1 MAQFRLIMKNRIYIV
16 VFFLAA
22 LSWTILSPDPAL
34 ATCEYGL
41 PQGVHT
47 HQLAHIFFII
57 SMGILI
63 FRLRGKNT
71 RLSSGWRFIQYS
83 ALFFILWSLDAS
95 AVHFLNEQFNIIQVK
110 TIGPWQINVND
121 CFDNN
126 LLKVFYYLAR
136 MDYLLFMPAF
146 IFLYYGLK
154 HLLKENLLDVSEPD
168 FSEKER
174 V

>member
-1 MAQFRLIMKNRIYIV
+1 MKNRIYIF

-22 LSWTILSPDPAL
+22 LSWTILSPDPAF
-34 ATCEYGL
+34 ATCDYGRIE
-41 PQGVHT
+41 GVHT

-63 FRLRGKNT
+63 YRLRIKKPH
-71 RLSSGWRFIQYS
+71 LSSGWKFIQYS
-83 ALFFILWSLDAS
+83 ALFFILWSLDAF
-95 AVHFLNEQFNIIQVK
+95 AVHFLNEQFYIIQVK
-110 TIGPWQINVND
+110 TIGPWQIKIND

-154 HLLKENLLDVSEPD
+154 RLLKESHPDVSEPD

>member
-1 MAQFRLIMKNRIYIV
+1 MKNRIYIV

-22 LSWTILSPDPAL
+22 LSWTILSPNTAL
-34 ATCEYGL
+34 ATCDYGR
-41 PQGVHT
+41 PEGVHT

-63 FRLRGKNT
+63 YRLGNKKPH
-71 RLSSGWRFIQYS
+71 LSSGWKFIQYS
-83 ALFFILWSLDAS
+83 ALFFILWNMDAF
-95 AVHFLNEQFNIIQVK
+95 AVHFLNEQSNIIQVK
-110 TIGPWQINVND
+110 TIGPWQIKIND
-121 CFDNN
+121 CFGNN

-154 HLLKENLLDVSEPD
+154 RLLKEKPLDVSEPD

>member
-1 MAQFRLIMKNRIYIV
+1 MKNRIYIII
-16 VFFLAA
+16 FFLAA

-34 ATCEYGL
+34 ATCDYGR
-41 PQGVHT
+41 PEDVHT

-63 FRLRGKNT
+63 YRLRGEKPHK
-71 RLSSGWRFIQYS
+71 SSGWKFIQYS
-83 ALFFILWSLDAS
+83 GLFFILWSLDAF
-95 AVHFLNEQFNIIQVK
+95 AVHFLNEQFNIIQV
-110 TIGPWQINVND
+110 TIIGPWQIKIND

-136 MDYLLFMPAF
+136 MDYLIFIPAF
-146 IFLYYGLK
+146 IFLYYGLAR
-154 HLLKENLLDVSEPD
+154 LLKKSHLDVSEPD
-168 FSEKER
+168 FSKKER

>member
-1 MAQFRLIMKNRIYIV
+1 MENRIYIF
-16 VFFLAA
+16 VFSLTA

-34 ATCEYGL
+34 ATCDYGR
-41 PQGVHT
+41 PEGVHT

-63 FRLRGKNT
+63 YRLRNKKPH
-71 RLSSGWRFIQYS
+71 LSSGWKFIQYS
-83 ALFFILWSLDAS
+83 AFFFILWSIDAF
-95 AVHFLNEQFNIIQVK
+95 AVHFLSVQFNIIQVK
-110 TIGPWQINVND
+110 TIGPWQIKIND

-126 LLKVFYYLAR
+126 LLKVFYYFAR

-146 IFLYYGLK
+146 IFLYYGLTR
-154 HLLKENLLDVSEPD
+154 LLKESHLDVSKPD
-168 FSEKER
+168 VSEKER

>member
-1 MAQFRLIMKNRIYIV
+1 MKNRIYI
-16 VFFLAA
+16 FIFSLTA
-22 LSWTILSPDPAL
+22 LSWTILCPEQAL
-34 ATCEYGL
+34 ATCDYGR
-41 PQGVHT
+41 PEGVHT

-63 FRLRGKNT
+63 YRLREKKSH
-71 RLSSGWRFIQYS
+71 LSSGWKFIQYS
-83 ALFFILWSLDAS
+83 AFFFILWSLDAF
-95 AVHFLNEQFNIIQVK
+95 AVHFMDEQFNIIQIE
-110 TIGPWQINVND
+110 TIGPWQIRIDD

-146 IFLYYGLK
+146 IFLYYGLRS
-154 HLLKENLLDVSEPD
+154 LLKESHPDVSAPD

>member
-1 MAQFRLIMKNRIYIV
+1 MKNRIYIV

-22 LSWTILSPDPAL
+22 LSWTILSPNTAL
-34 ATCEYGL
+34 ATCDYGR
-41 PQGVHT
+41 PEGVHT

-63 FRLRGKNT
+63 YRLRNKKPYP
-71 RLSSGWRFIQYS
+71 SSGWKFIQYS
-83 ALFFILWSLDAS
+83 ALFFILWNMDAF
-95 AVHFLNEQFNIIQVK
+95 AVHFLNEQSNIIQVK
-110 TIGPWQINVND
+110 TIGPWQIKIND
-121 CFDNN
+121 CFGNN

-146 IFLYYGLK
+146 IFLYYGLRS
-154 HLLKENLLDVSEPD
+154 LLKESHTDVLGTDVSG
-168 FSEKER
+168 KGQ

>member
-1 MAQFRLIMKNRIYIV
+1 MKNRNCIV
-16 VFFLAA
+16 VFFLTA
-22 LSWTILSPDPAL
+22 LSWIILITNPAH

-63 FRLRGKNT
+63 YRLRGKKSNI
-71 RLSSGWRFIQYS
+71 SSGWKFIQYS
-83 ALFFILWSLDAS
+83 ALFFILWSIDAF
-95 AVHFLNEQFNIIQVK
+95 AVHFLSVQFNIIQVK
-110 TIGPWQINVND
+110 TIGPWQIKIND

-146 IFLYYGLK
+146 IFLYYGLTR
-154 HLLKENLLDVSEPD
+154 LLKKSRPDVSEPD
-168 FSEKER
+168 FAEKER

>member
-1 MAQFRLIMKNRIYIV
+1 MKIRIYIF
-16 VFFLAA
+16 VFFLAS
-22 LSWTILSPDPAL
+22 LSWTILCPNPAF
-34 ATCEYGL
+34 ATCDYGRIE
-41 PQGVHT
+41 GVHT

-63 FRLRGKNT
+63 YRLRIKKPH
-71 RLSSGWRFIQYS
+71 LSSGWKFIQYS
-83 ALFFILWSLDAS
+83 ALFFILWSLDAF
-95 AVHFLNEQFNIIQVK
+95 AVHFLNEQYNIIQIK
-110 TIGPWQINVND
+110 TIGPWQIKIND

-154 HLLKENLLDVSEPD
+154 RLLKESYPDVSEPD

>member
-1 MAQFRLIMKNRIYIV
+1 MENRIYII
-16 VFFLAA
+16 VFFLTA
-22 LSWTILSPDPAL
+22 LSWTILIPDPAL

-47 HQLAHIFFII
+47 HQLAHIFFMI

-63 FRLRGKNT
+63 YRLRKAKPN
-71 RLSSGWRFIQYS
+71 LSSGWKFIQYS
-83 ALFFILWSLDAS
+83 AIFFILWSIDAFT
-95 AVHFLNEQFNIIQVK
+95 VHFLEEQFNIIQIK
-110 TIGPWQINVND
+110 TIGPLQIKIMD
-121 CFDNN
+121 CFDCN
-126 LLKVFYYLAR
+126 LLKFFYYLAR

-154 HLLKENLLDVSEPD
+154 RLLKESRPGFSESDISAPD
-168 FSEKER
+168 FSEKDG

>member
-1 MAQFRLIMKNRIYIV
+1 MENRIYIF

-22 LSWTILSPDPAL
+22 LSWTILCPDPAL
-34 ATCEYGL
+34 ATCDYG
-41 PQGVHT
+41 PIEGVHT

-63 FRLRGKNT
+63 YRLRNKKFQ
-71 RLSSGWRFIQYS
+71 LSSGWKFIKYS
-83 ALFFILWSLDAS
+83 ALFFILWNLDAF
-95 AVHFLNEQFNIIQVK
+95 AVHFLNEQFNIIQIK
-110 TIGPWQINVND
+110 RIGIWQIQVND

-154 HLLKENLLDVSEPD
+154 RLLKESHPDVSRPDVSEPD
-168 FSEKER
+168 FAEKER

>member
-1 MAQFRLIMKNRIYIV
+1 MKNRIYIA

-22 LSWTILSPDPAL
+22 LSWTILCPDPAL
-34 ATCEYGL
+34 ATFDYGR
-41 PQGVHT
+41 PESFPT
-47 HQLAHIFFII
+47 HQLAHLFFII

-63 FRLRGKNT
+63 YRLKDKKT
-71 RLSSGWRFIQYS
+71 HLSPGWKFIQYS

-95 AVHFLNEQFNIIQVK
+95 AVHFLNEQFNIIQVT
-110 TIGPWQINVND
+110 TIGPWQIKIND

-136 MDYLLFMPAF
+136 MDYLIFIPAF
-146 IFLYYGLK
+146 IFLYYGLAR
-154 HLLKENLLDVSEPD
+154 LLKKSHPDVSEPD
-168 FSEKER
+168 FSKKER

>member
-1 MAQFRLIMKNRIYIV
+1 MENRIYIV
-16 VFFLAA
+16 VFFLTA
-22 LSWTILSPDPAL
+22 LTWTILSPDTAL
-34 ATCEYGL
+34 ATCDYGR
-41 PQGVHT
+41 PEGVHT

-63 FRLRGKNT
+63 YRLRIKKPQ
-71 RLSSGWRFIQYS
+71 LPSGWKFMQYS
-83 ALFFILWSLDAS
+83 ALFFILWSLDAF

-110 TIGPWQINVND
+110 TIGPWQIKIND
-121 CFDNN
+121 CFNNN

-154 HLLKENLLDVSEPD
+154 RLLNESHPGFSKLDVSDPD
-168 FSEKER
+168 FSEKDR

>member
-1 MAQFRLIMKNRIYIV
+1 MMNRIYIV
-16 VFFLAA
+16 VFFLTA
-22 LSWTILSPDPAL
+22 LSWTILIPDPAL

-47 HQLAHIFFII
+47 HQLAHIFFMI

-63 FRLRGKNT
+63 YRLKKAKPN
-71 RLSSGWRFIQYS
+71 LSSGWKFIQYS
-83 ALFFILWSLDAS
+83 AIFFILCSIDAFT
-95 AVHFLNEQFNIIQVK
+95 VHFLEEQFNIIQIK
-110 TIGPWQINVND
+110 TIGPLQIKIMD
-121 CFDNN
+121 CFDCN
-126 LLKVFYYLAR
+126 LLKFFYYLAR

-146 IFLYYGLK
+146 IYLYYGLK
-154 HLLKENLLDVSEPD
+154 RLLKESRPGFSEPDVSAPD

>member
-1 MAQFRLIMKNRIYIV
+1 MKNRIYIF

-22 LSWTILSPDPAL
+22 LSWTILCPNPAF
-34 ATCEYGL
+34 ATCDYGRIE
-41 PQGVHT
+41 GVLT

-63 FRLRGKNT
+63 HRLRIKKPH
-71 RLSSGWRFIQYS
+71 LSSGWKFIQYS
-83 ALFFILWSLDAS
+83 ALFFILWSLDAF

-110 TIGPWQINVND
+110 TIGPWQIKIND

-154 HLLKENLLDVSEPD
+154 RLLKESYPNVSEPD

>member
-1 MAQFRLIMKNRIYIV
+1 MENRIYIV
-16 VFFLAA
+16 VFFLTA
-22 LSWTILSPDPAL
+22 LSWTILYPDPAL

-71 RLSSGWRFIQYS
+71 HLSSGSRFIQYS
-83 ALFFILWSLDAS
+83 ALFFILWSLDAFT
-95 AVHFLNEQFNIIQVK
+95 VHFLSVQFNIIQVK
-110 TIGPWQINVND
+110 TIGPLQIKIKD
-121 CFDNN
+121 CFDCN
-126 LLKVFYYLAR
+126 LLKFFYYLAR

-154 HLLKENLLDVSEPD
+154 RLLKESHQEVLAPD
-168 FSEKER
+168 FSKKER